1 VSTRNPGVYVARL
14 VSDVYV
20 RAGNSFDKLSD
31 AHRSSQIE
39 ETGNQEPDWVSNN
52 RNQGVPE
59 KEWDARAV
67 LIPESADDSVE
78 NKDREPCYCLLEIMN
93 TGSSPVEIVK
103 NVKLGDGQP
112 FELRGG
118 GVVENEIRAVGENFE
133 TNGSDKSESVE
144 THAVFNVSEVD
155 DASSTPSELKRIIL
169 EKLGHLVKTERKAL
183 APVMSKYYDL
193 FLYDRSGH
201 YRSQ

>member
-1 VSTRNPGVYVARL
+1 MIVVPPKSRVVVMGRLSGGRQVRNLPHSVVVEPVSTRNPGVYAARV

-93 TGSSPVEIVK
+93 TGSSPVEIGK
-103 NVKLGDGQP
+103 
-112 FELRGG
+112 
-118 GVVENEIRAVGENFE
+118 
-133 TNGSDKSESVE
+133 
-144 THAVFNVSEVD
+144 
-155 DASSTPSELKRIIL
+155 
-169 EKLGHLVKTERKAL
+169 
-183 APVMSKYYDL
+183 M
-193 FLYDRSGH
+193 
-201 YRSQ
+201 